1 MIIGPYEKGLMNTW
15 TVDTKSHPGV
25 VTVTVV
31 GSPDAADMTA
41 LVAAHNRAIDALAGG
56 SYRVF
61 CDLRAMKVLS
71 PEAAT
76 TFELAKVYSSSQ
88 PNFRGSAV
96 LVASQVVG
104 MQHRR
109 TSVTGGVMET
119 ELIGTDEAALWQH
132 LAALP
137 S

>member
-1 MIIGPYEKGLMNTW
+1 
-15 TVDTKSHPGV
+15 V

-31 GSPDAADMTA
+31 GSPDAAEMRA
-41 LVAAHNRAIDALAGG
+41 LVTAHNSAIDALAGAN
-56 SYRVF
+56 YRVF
-61 CDLRAMKVLS
+61 CDLHAMKVLS
-71 PEAAT
+71 PEAAAA
-76 TFELAKVYSSSQ
+76 FEQAKVYSSSQ

-109 TSVTGGVMET
+109 TSVAGGVMET
-119 ELIGTDEAALWQH
+119 ELIGTDEASLWEH